1 MLVLVYQ
8 QVFYV
13 VDVSFNILKYFKID
27 FSFLNDEGKLNFSL
41 SKHFIRNSLKSI
53 GNGMMLFGGF
63 SMLYTLS
70 KYGIMYARQKSGFVN
85 NLGGLI
91 VAGIPFY
98 RSTFMRRGFI
108 FVAGLVL
115 YDVVT
120 DFAMLF
126 RK

>member
-1 MLVLVYQ
+1 M
-8 QVFYV
+8 
-13 VDVSFNILKYFKID
+13 VDVLNIIITYFNID
-27 FSFLNDEGKLNFSL
+27 FSFLNDEGKLNFSP

-53 GNGMMLFGGF
+53 GNGMLLFGGF
-63 SMLYTLS
+63 SMVYTLS

-85 NLGGLI
+85 NIGGLI

-108 FVAGLVL
+108 FVAGLIF
-115 YDVVT
+115 YDIVT
-120 DFAMLF
+120 DFAVLF